1 MHIVP
6 NRACYGRN
14 LGFWLLLH
22 AGQKKKIT
30 PVRTQMKQPL
40 PAHREKMGQY
50 SWEEAQF
57 CPKAH
62 CSELSLL
69 SVHFCTLK
77 MGFLQVLQPPFF
89 PELCECKN
97 ICCILSRQ
105 MLCFLLIKI
114 ERREQIVQDEAL
126 CCLGVLKK

>member
-1 MHIVP
+1 MAETWASGCSCMQV
-6 NRACYGRN
+6 
-14 LGFWLLLH
+14 
-22 AGQKKKIT
+22 KKKIT

-50 SWEEAQF
+50 SWEEAQS
-57 CPKAH
+57 CPKPH
-62 CSELSLL
+62 CSQLSLL
-69 SVHFCTLK
+69 SIHFCTLK